1 MSLRVSL
8 TQFRIKELVMI
19 LKHNGKR
26 NYNLID
32 NIKELANNR
41 SLIAAKD
48 FDTKAPK
55 WKDTLQKDS

>member
-1 MSLRVSL
+1 MSLRVRL
-8 TQFRIKELVMI
+8 TQIRIKELVMI

-41 SLIAAKD
+41 SLIAVKD